1 MRHADAVDGDPPS
14 DDEAIADHRL
24 PEGADGGDELAR
36 SEMTVGIH
44 RRWGRHGWSG
54 GGPAQWRVGRV
65 GPLRRRLIDTATR
78 VESWLWTVVGRPV
91 EVGGQVRTPTGTV
104 RWDGAVAAG
113 WVAVRLPGVPRRF
126 SDLGEIQRRGSTQ
139 VSGNDLDGR
148 LFCVLAL
155 SDAPPGG
162 SGDDQPVASD
172 GVVVD
177 TELRLRTIRLR
188 VLGILAPGRSVD
200 ELYDEQPPQVA
211 GWQRVHA
218 LDRGDLWIGVFCAD
232 PAG

>member
-1 MRHADAVDGDPPS
+1 MDGSPVAEPVDGDQPEE
-14 DDEAIADHRL
+14 EA
-24 PEGADGGDELAR
+24 EGGAEPTRRA
-36 SEMTVGIH
+36 MTIGIR
-44 RRWGRHGWSG
+44 RRWCRHGWSG
-54 GGPAQWRVGRV
+54 GGPSQWRNGRV
-65 GPLRRRLIDTATR
+65 GPLRRGLIDTATR
-78 VESWLWTVVGRPV
+78 VESWLWTVLGRPL
-91 EVGGQVRTPTGTV
+91 EVGGQVRTPAGTI
-104 RWDGAVAAG
+104 RWDLAVAAG

-126 SDLGEIQRRGSTQ
+126 SDLGEIQGRGSTQ
-139 VSGNDLDGR
+139 VSGNDLG